1 MPDSVEVHLKPVLT
15 AAERRVPSKHILSQ
29 EYAFRLLEQYGATKT
44 PQNVTKILREL
55 PIEKAL
61 VLPVWARGSVLI
73 FPGCDNYKESDK
85 QELMEQMFRPKD
97 DETVKRKGGR
107 LSDSPVQKPEEQ
119 RPKEKKG
126 PLRSHST
133 RRKSIRGGED
143 APPATQKGRRVSW
156 STVHTLDVTSPAH
169 GLLTANDLQ
178 SKEFLNILEPP
189 GFDEADVETSVSLF
203 CASLSDYCPRMKQ
216 DLTGRLFASVK
227 TLLCSTL
234 SVRLYGLLC
243 HFCYW
248 NVLRPWVRNVLQGVS
263 VAESLEHGGA
273 KPSLQ
278 SAARLSRAEQEEE
291 EEEDRDNRSVASSLE
306 DEMSAASDGAS
317 LAGRDREQLFVQLEA
332 CLVQLHKRMGFDAAA
347 LATAHQAHVCAC
359 HFVVDELLSMGY
371 KWLASEEKEEKKKKK
386 KGEEEDDE
394 DGSKS
399 ASREKS
405 VLAQQTSLRL
415 RRLVHQTLAD
425 LIDPGRI
432 FTQHMLISSYVGEHK
447 RVAANNPAA
456 KYFTTSLAVRSVFG
470 DASSDRTRRFLRHA
484 SQPYAPVPGVARVS
498 GDGPDGGEREWGA
511 AHSKDEPSFK
521 VTKAKL
527 PVLSST
533 NASTST
539 LVESPPR
546 PGRAG
551 LGVPLSIP
559 STVPSATALPPPKML
574 AFSSKRS
581 TSQPQGQTQTQGQR
595 FDRTLARSSSARQ
608 ALDEDSSARRLA
620 DELARSWERD
630 DRNPLI
636 DAAARALRDE
646 QQRRD
651 DEAKAALALERHQ
664 AQRGPVDWYRLFPED
679 EAGPSIRAAPKPGL
693 CPDDLVASIHT
704 MHLAGPSF
712 PVRGDDDS
720 ASQSMINNPRAPLRV
735 SVRGKGELMGL
746 VASRTAAQY
755 QHVKSDPRAKLIL
768 NPF

>member
-1 MPDSVEVHLKPVLT
+1 MPDSVEVLLKPVLT
-15 AAERRVPSKHILSQ
+15 AAERRVPSKQLLSQ
-29 EYAFRLLEQYGATKT
+29 EYAFRLLEQYGASKT
-44 PQNVTKILREL
+44 PQNVTKILHEL

-73 FPGCDNYKESDK
+73 FPGCDSYKESDK
-85 QELMEQMFRPKD
+85 QELMEQIFRPKD
-97 DETVKRKGGR
+97 DDEPAKQKR
-107 LSDSPVQKPEEQ
+107 PEEQ

-126 PLRSHST
+126 PPRSRSSPKKAT
-133 RRKSIRGGED
+133 GGGGED
-143 APPATQKGRRVSW
+143 AAPSSQKGRRVSW

-178 SKEFLNILEPP
+178 SKQFLAILDPP
-189 GFDEADVETSVSLF
+189 GFDEADVETSINLF
-203 CASLSDYCPRMKQ
+203 CASLSDYCPRIKQ

-227 TLLCSTL
+227 TLLCSAL

-263 VAESLEHGGA
+263 VAATLERGRGGVS
-273 KPSLQ
+273 KPSPQ
-278 SAARLSRAEQEEE
+278 SASHLARAEQGGEEE
-291 EEEDRDNRSVASSLE
+291 EEERDNRSVASSLE
-306 DEMSAASDGAS
+306 DEMSTVSEAASI
-317 LAGRDREQLFVQLEA
+317 AGRDREQLFVQLEA
-332 CLVQLHKRMGFDAAA
+332 CLVELHKRMGFDAAA

-359 HFVVDELLSMGY
+359 HFVVDELLSMAY
-371 KWLASEEKEEKKKKK
+371 RWMATEEEESEEEKKKKR
-386 KGEEEDDE
+386 GEEGEE
-394 DGSKS
+394 GQEGIKS
-399 ASREKS
+399 ASQEKS
-405 VLAQQTSLRL
+405 ALAQQTSLRV

-425 LIDPGRI
+425 LVDPGRI
-432 FTQHMLISSYVGEHK
+432 FTQHMLVSSYVGEHK

-484 SQPYAPVPGVARVS
+484 SQPYAPVPGVARAARD
-498 GDGPDGGEREWGA
+498 GDGEWGGA
-511 AHSKDEPSFK
+511 RSKDEPNFK
-521 VTKAKL
+521 VAKAKL
-527 PVLSST
+527 PVLSSS

-539 LVESPPR
+539 LVESPPK

-559 STVPSATALPPPKML
+559 SAVPPATALPPPKAL
-574 AFSSKRS
+574 AFSSKVS
-581 TSQPQGQTQTQGQR
+581 TSQAQGQAQGQGGELG
-595 FDRTLARSSSARQ
+595 TLARSLSARQ
-608 ALDEDSSARRLA
+608 APADDASTKRLA
-620 DELARSWERD
+620 DELARRWESD
-630 DRNPLI
+630 DRNPLV
-636 DAAARALRDE
+636 DAAARALREE

-651 DEAKAALALERHQ
+651 DEAKAALALARRQ

-679 EAGPSIRAAPKPGL
+679 EAGGSSSAAASGRGPKTGVS
-693 CPDDLVASIHT
+693 PDDLVASIHT
-704 MHLAGPSF
+704 MHLSF
-712 PVRGDDDS
+712 PERRDDDS
-720 ASQSMINNPRAPLRV
+720 ASTMINNPRAPLRV

-755 QHVKSDPRAKLIL
+755 QHVKSDPRPRLLL